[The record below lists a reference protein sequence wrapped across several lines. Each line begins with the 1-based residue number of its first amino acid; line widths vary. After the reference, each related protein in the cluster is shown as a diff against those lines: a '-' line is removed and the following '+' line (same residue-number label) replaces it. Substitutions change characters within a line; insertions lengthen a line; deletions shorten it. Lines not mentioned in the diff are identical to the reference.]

1 MYFFMSEEK
10 NSEVFLRP
18 RFEIDVEES
27 EQGLMQRFR
36 TNLNADDCN
45 YSNKIV
51 DQHIV
56 IDVPFDED
64 HFWSPQLHIEI
75 VKGETSVSIVKGLF
89 GPKPQVW
96 TLFIFLHF
104 AVGISFLIFLTLLYV
119 RWSFEGSLVFPTI
132 MIIVLP
138 IIWVILYLTGRLGKR
153 KGKKQME
160 ELHHFILQTLEI

>member
-1 MYFFMSEEK
+1 MSEEK

-27 EQGLMQRFR
+27 EISLMERFR
-36 TNLNADDCN
+36 TNLNAKDCK

-75 VKGETSVSIVKGLF
+75 VKGETSESMVKGLF

-104 AVGISFLIFLTLLYV
+104 AVGITFLIFSTLLYV

-132 MIIVLP
+132 MVVVLP
-138 IIWVILYLTGRLGKR
+138 IIWVILYVFGRWGRRQGKE
-153 KGKKQME
+153 QME
-160 ELHHFILQTLEI
+160 ELHDFMMRTLEN